1 MFNSEAWSVT
11 AEAHILFSSLLC
23 SVFYGISN
31 QDQIEASSNFFLHF
45 FENLETFSDKISKQK
60 YWFMEE
66 RKKSQKITRYSL
78 NCLNFFWDIKPL
90 NPSWIFHLFGPFF
103 FTLDFSEMI
112 KFLPFTILEKW
123 EEEEVVVV
131 LAVGAQCTAVTKKW
145 KNNSISNC

>member
-1 MFNSEAWSVT
+1 MSQPKPTFCF
-11 AEAHILFSSLLC
+11 HC
-23 SVFYGISN
+23 SVL
-31 QDQIEASSNFFLHF
+31 SSMVLETWFEQKPPPIYFAFFKN
-45 FENLETFSDKISKQK
+45 FENFSDKISKQK
-60 YWFMEE
+60 YWFME
-66 RKKSQKITRYSL
+66 KKEKIAKITRYSL

-90 NPSWIFHLFGPFF
+90 NPSWIFHLFGRFF

>member
-1 MFNSEAWSVT
+1 MSQPKPTFCF
-11 AEAHILFSSLLC
+11 HC
-23 SVFYGISN
+23 SVL
-31 QDQIEASSNFFLHF
+31 SSMVLETWFEQKPPPIYFAFFKN
-45 FENLETFSDKISKQK
+45 FENFSDKISKQK

>member
-78 NCLNFFWDIKPL
+78 NCLNFFLRYQTPQSLMNFSFVWT
-90 NPSWIFHLFGPFF
+90 IFLH
-103 FTLDFSEMI
+103 TW
-112 KFLPFTILEKW
+112 FLRNDQVSSFYNSRKMRGGGGGGSTSSRSTVHCSDQKMEK
-123 EEEEVVVV
+123 
-131 LAVGAQCTAVTKKW
+131 
-145 KNNSISNC
+145 

>member
-1 MFNSEAWSVT
+1 MSQPKPTFCF
-11 AEAHILFSSLLC
+11 HC
-23 SVFYGISN
+23 SVL
-31 QDQIEASSNFFLHF
+31 SSMVLETWFEQKPPPIYFAFFKN
-45 FENLETFSDKISKQK
+45 FENFSDKISKQK

-90 NPSWIFHLFGPFF
+90 NPSWIFHLFGRFF

-131 LAVGAQCTAVTKKW
+131 LAVGAQCTAGTKKW